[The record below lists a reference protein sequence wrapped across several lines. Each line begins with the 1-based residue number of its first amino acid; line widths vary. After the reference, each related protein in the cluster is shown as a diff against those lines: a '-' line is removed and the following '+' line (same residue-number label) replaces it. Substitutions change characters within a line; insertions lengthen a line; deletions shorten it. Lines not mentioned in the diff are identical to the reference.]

1 LSAVNA
7 DYLRA
12 LDDDGVVARLRGWR
26 LSDDYL
32 RSLVPLVRKRI
43 QRLDEFVPMTEFFFS
58 GDVDHTPWLKEL
70 VPANRTAKDVS
81 DCLLGLIEAL
91 DVQRD
96 FSPPALE
103 AMARAFAEKS
113 GWDVKELF
121 MVTRLAA
128 TARKATPP
136 LFETLSVLGRDM
148 TRRRLRL
155 CADFLKKSR

>member
-1 LSAVNA
+1 
-7 DYLRA
+7 
-12 LDDDGVVARLRGWR
+12 
-26 LSDDYL
+26 
-32 RSLVPLVRKRI
+32 
-43 QRLDEFVPMTEFFFS
+43 MTEFFFS